1 MRPPVT
7 IFPPSVRRALAASAA
22 APQPA
27 ALSFTLAYR
36 PAAAFQCRR
45 YSSSK
50 PSSPDDGPRDIAA
63 RQAVPSSGRSKGEK
77 KQQQQQPK
85 QVMPQPPSVPSTRH
99 IGDEGRSPAAAY
111 SKTGRNNVRQ
121 ANAQVTRSGPL
132 DLLRPPPTHLSD
144 AAASPDG
151 LGRYL
156 RSDLRPAQVA
166 VKSGS

>member
-7 IFPPSVRRALAASAA
+7 IFPPSVRRALAASAT
-22 APQPA
+22 APQTA
-27 ALSFTLAYR
+27 ALSFTLPYR
-36 PAAAFQCRR
+36 PATAFQYRR

-77 KQQQQQPK
+77 KQQQPK

-111 SKTGRNNVRQ
+111 GKTWRNNVRQ
-121 ANAQVTRSGPL
+121 ANAQVIRSGPL

-156 RSDLRPAQVA
+156 RSDLRPTQVA